1 MPECVLQKTCVAYKN
16 WHCGNFLQEN
26 CQPINNCGPAQETV
40 PDCSYLFLFFEI
52 LYSRQHFLLEPD
64 LKKFVWDIYIDR
76 FFIPPNKMRAHFL
89 LGCIFVP
96 RLIQAIS
103 CNSWNLLS
111 RPHVCLVDFIFI
123 TLRNWRFFLFYRGF
137 KESMLQKSDFACIAN
152 ICFVASGNISFARA
166 AMDFILWTA
175 LN

>member
-76 FFIPPNKMRAHFL
+76 FFIPPNKMRAHFFAWL
-89 LGCIFVP
+89 HFCSKAYSGYFLQFLKLAFTSACLSCGFYIYNSPKLEIF
-96 RLIQAIS
+96 S
-103 CNSWNLLS
+103 
-111 RPHVCLVDFIFI
+111 
-123 TLRNWRFFLFYRGF
+123 FL
-137 KESMLQKSDFACIAN
+137 
-152 ICFVASGNISFARA
+152 
-166 AMDFILWTA
+166 
-175 LN
+175 

>member
-1 MPECVLQKTCVAYKN
+1 
-16 WHCGNFLQEN
+16 
-26 CQPINNCGPAQETV
+26 
-40 PDCSYLFLFFEI
+40 
-52 LYSRQHFLLEPD
+52 
-64 LKKFVWDIYIDR
+64 
-76 FFIPPNKMRAHFL
+76 MRAHFL

>member
-76 FFIPPNKMRAHFL
+76 FFRSTSKIVEWEKKKRAKRTKN
-89 LGCIFVP
+89 V
-96 RLIQAIS
+96 
-103 CNSWNLLS
+103 
-111 RPHVCLVDFIFI
+111 
-123 TLRNWRFFLFYRGF
+123 
-137 KESMLQKSDFACIAN
+137 LQCPM
-152 ICFVASGNISFARA
+152 C
-166 AMDFILWTA
+166 
-175 LN
+175 

>member
-40 PDCSYLFLFFEI
+40 ADCSYLFLFFEI

-76 FFIPPNKMRAHFL
+76 FFLFL
-89 LGCIFVP
+89 PIKCALIF
-96 RLIQAIS
+96 
-103 CNSWNLLS
+103 
-111 RPHVCLVDFIFI
+111 CLAA
-123 TLRNWRFFLFYRGF
+123 FLFQGLFRLF
-137 KESMLQKSDFACIAN
+137 LAILET
-152 ICFVASGNISFARA
+152 CFHVRMFVLW
-166 AMDFILWTA
+166 ILY
-175 LN
+175 L